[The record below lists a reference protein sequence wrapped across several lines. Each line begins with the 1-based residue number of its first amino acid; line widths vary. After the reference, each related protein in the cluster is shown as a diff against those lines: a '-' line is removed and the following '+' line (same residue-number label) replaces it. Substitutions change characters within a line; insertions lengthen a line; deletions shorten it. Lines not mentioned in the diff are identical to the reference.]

1 MANEQNFFS
10 YAINPYAVGEGVA
23 GESIDWN
30 SMNHPQKTLSEIL
43 NVRESDLFADNSP
56 FILPIF
62 RCRIMIP

>member
-30 SMNHPQKTLSEIL
+30 SMHHP
-43 NVRESDLFADNSP
+43 
-56 FILPIF
+56 
-62 RCRIMIP
+62 